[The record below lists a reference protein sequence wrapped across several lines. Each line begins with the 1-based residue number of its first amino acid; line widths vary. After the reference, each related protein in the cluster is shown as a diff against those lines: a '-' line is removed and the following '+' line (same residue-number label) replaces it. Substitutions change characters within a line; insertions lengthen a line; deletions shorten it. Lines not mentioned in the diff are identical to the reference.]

1 MAWRC
6 SGVSNEDLISRL
18 VQAKLITIPSVKAAM
33 LAVDRGHFSR
43 FKPYE
48 DSPQTIGYNST
59 ISAPHMHAA
68 ALESLAL
75 FLVPGAKALDV
86 GSGSGYLTVCM
97 AEMVGA
103 EGRAVG
109 VEHIP
114 ELVELA
120 KKNTQ
125 KDHPQFLQDGRVAF
139 HAADGRVGFPQHAPY
154 DCIHVGAAANE
165 LHDKLVEQLKAP
177 GRMFIPVGDQ
187 DGQAIY
193 VVDKDKNGKVTK
205 KKTMNVWYV
214 PLTDAEHQRNR

>member
-1 MAWRC
+1 
-6 SGVSNEDLISRL
+6 
-18 VQAKLITIPSVKAAM
+18 M
-33 LAVDRGHFSR
+33 LL
-43 FKPYE
+43 
-48 DSPQTIGYNST
+48 TL
-59 ISAPHMHAA
+59 SA
-68 ALESLAL
+68 LTLSIL
-75 FLVPGAKALDV
+75 ALDV

-154 DCIHVGAAANE
+154 DCMYVATSLLLLLWRRLNIVNYPASVTYWPISLLWWQNSHVGAAANE

-205 KKTMNVWYV
+205 KKTMNVWV
-214 PLTDAEHQRNR
+214 KP

>member
-1 MAWRC
+1 MAE
-6 SGVSNEDLISRL
+6 S
-18 VQAKLITIPSVKAAM
+18 M
-33 LAVDRGHFSR
+33 LL
-43 FKPYE
+43 
-48 DSPQTIGYNST
+48 TL
-59 ISAPHMHAA
+59 SAFT
-68 ALESLAL
+68 LSIL
-75 FLVPGAKALDV
+75 ALDV

-154 DCIHVGAAANE
+154 DC
-165 LHDKLVEQLKAP
+165 
-177 GRMFIPVGDQ
+177 M
-187 DGQAIY
+187 Y
-193 VVDKDKNGKVTK
+193 VATSLLLLLWRRLNIVNYPASVT
-205 KKTMNVWYV
+205 Y
-214 PLTDAEHQRNR
+214 